1 MEFDKG
7 LGEELFVGYFEL
19 INLKLKLNF
28 VVKMI
33 QKIIRPF
40 HVNPSYVS
48 RDFASMLNFTFY
60 DKIKSTAQGTKN
72 GKWQLVTS

>member
-1 MEFDKG
+1 MKNYSS
-7 LGEELFVGYFEL
+7 VIFEL
-19 INLKLKLNF
+19 NNLKLKLNF

-48 RDFASMLNFTFY
+48 RDFASMLIFTFY

-72 GKWQLVTS
+72 RKWQLVTS